1 MSDIYQQI
9 NELRIQNTELSE
21 RLTEQNILFDQ
32 ILVETHLLTD
42 EEILNQYI
50 AINAYLKMIIIQNSI
65 EEICG

>member
-65 EEICG
+65 KEICE